1 MVCPK
6 CNSQN
11 QEGAKFCR
19 QCGYFLETKKS
30 PFILRHKWWF
40 ISLFPFFIFF
50 ILPVYFM
57 SALLGSLGEELVKQE
72 SEEAVVSGF
81 GEDKIALIN
90 IDGVIVEKEPTGG
103 LGAVAEEITSARKI
117 KKTLQQVADDPKVK
131 ILVVR
136 VNSPGGSAV
145 ASEEI
150 YKEFSDFKR
159 RTGMKIVV
167 YFSDIAASGGY
178 YVSMAADKIV
188 ANPSSITGSIG
199 VIISYFNFQ
208 DLAQKYGVEMIT
220 YKSGP
225 YKDIVSEFRKPT
237 EEEKAIIQSVVSDS
251 FDNFVNAVAQ
261 GRKLPVDQVRQL
273 ADGRIYSAK
282 QAVDLKLIDG
292 LGTFEEAI
300 DTAKD
305 LAGIS
310 QASVVE
316 FGRPD
321 FFELLLGNFSGK
333 FNLSLTPNLGNYF
346 SSQPGPR
353 VLYLYSP

>member
-1 MVCPK
+1 MLCPK

-11 QEGAKFCR
+11 QEAAKFCR
-19 QCGYFLETKKS
+19 QCGYFLEVKKS
-30 PFILRHKWWF
+30 PFLLRHKWWF
-40 ISLFPFFIFF
+40 ISPFLLFIFF

-57 SALLGSLGEELVKQE
+57 SALLGSLGEELAKQE
-72 SEEAVVSGF
+72 AEETVVSGF

-90 IDGVIVEKEPTGG
+90 IDGIIVEKESAGG

-117 KKTLQQVADDPKVK
+117 KKILQQVADDPKVK

-150 YKEFSDFKR
+150 YKEFSDFKKT
-159 RTGMKIVV
+159 TGMKIVV

-199 VIISYFNFQ
+199 VIISYLNFQ
-208 DLAQKYGVEMIT
+208 DLAAKYGVEMIT

-225 YKDIVSEFRKPT
+225 HKDIVSEFRKPT

-251 FDNFVNAVAQ
+251 YDNFVNAVSQ
-261 GRKLPVDQVRQL
+261 GRKLSVDQVRQL

-282 QAVDLKLIDG
+282 QAVGLKLIDD

-310 QASVVE
+310 QATVVE
-316 FGRPD
+316 FGKLG
-321 FFELLLGNFSGK
+321 FFESLLGNFSGK
-333 FNLSLTPNLGNYF
+333 FNLSLVPNLGNYF
-346 SSQPGPR
+346 SSQPGLR